1 MHINYVHEKNLILS
15 MKYLIACRLNTK
27 PVESSE
33 HEIKPLQSSKLEIFD
48 SVLPEIK
55 PIESLWR

>member
-1 MHINYVHEKNLILS
+1 MYVVS